1 MRISGINGIYIYIY
15 IDIVVI
21 KKTRLTLHIKINS
34 IKVCE
39 CDYFQTKRNKASN
52 NYKQLAIILYMSSF
66 HLLKYVPF
74 RYEKSVSQVSIS
86 LISATSFL
94 SSVMHIS

>member
-1 MRISGINGIYIYIY
+1 MAYTY

-21 KKTRLTLHIKINS
+21 KEMRFISHIKINP
-34 IKVCE
+34 IKICE
-39 CDYFQTKRNKASN
+39 CDYFKTKRNKASN
-52 NYKQLAIILYMSSF
+52 NYKQLAIILYMSSL

-74 RYEKSVSQVSIS
+74 RYEKSISQVSIS
-86 LISATSFL
+86 LISVASFL